1 MDKPTIPAS
10 ATRLTRR
17 LWKLHQRRKKQ
28 HRESRRRGTPR
39 RQLTKSERAQILEK
53 TGNRCHNCG
62 GDIQSRWQ
70 ADHVLAHSSGGRHSV
85 ENYLP
90 AHRLCNN
97 YRWDYSSE
105 EFQWILKL
113 GVWARTQIERHTSVG
128 ASVRDKFAV
137 RDPRLSGEWSYS
149 TTSRYPNADTEFRA
163 ISEFPKWRKYLI
175 SLSFR
180 GQSSVRPVQ
189 VGGFD
194 VNIVI
199 HRSTAVRGRGGPA
212 RHDAWP
218 PSLGAILAHTD
229 GPCGS

>member
-1 MDKPTIPAS
+1 MRMSAAERRVRACAPGASTLREAVLHVVAELMHGVRCPPTD
-10 ATRLTRR
+10 LTEFGQKIGV
-17 LWKLHQRRKKQ
+17 LEITYESFPGSGELHTINNGYRIICSSDQSRPRQRFTVA
-28 HRESRRRGTPR
+28 HE
-39 RQLTKSERAQILEK
+39 LAHVILER
-53 TGNRCHNCG
+53 TGRNAPRKGN
-62 GDIQSRWQ
+62 
-70 ADHVLAHSSGGRHSV
+70 SV
-85 ENYLP
+85 ERVCDML
-90 AHRLCNN
+90 AAECL
-97 YRWDYSSE
+97 
-105 EFQWILKL
+105 
-113 GVWARTQIERHTSVG
+113 
-128 ASVRDKFAV
+128 
-137 RDPRLSGEWSYS
+137 
-149 TTSRYPNADTEFRA
+149 A